1 MDTSNKEQVIKT
13 KPKPLKRHPAL
24 IPLSKDHHF
33 GLLLCWKI
41 RTGIKK
47 EIAEERIAAYV
58 AYFFQNHLLV
68 HFDEE
73 EKYIFSLL
81 DEKDE
86 KRKKA
91 EKQHRKIGRL
101 VERLASEPE
110 KVKVT
115 LGLIEE
121 EVESHIRFEER
132 DLFPYI
138 QSTMDEDTLE
148 HLRQKIEEIH
158 ESTNEVWEDQFWVK

>member
-1 MDTSNKEQVIKT
+1 MENLKKS
-13 KPKPLKRHPAL
+13 KPLKRHPAL

-47 EIAEERIAAYV
+47 EIEEERIAAYV
-58 AYFFQNHLLV
+58 DYFFQNHLLY
-68 HFDEE
+68 HFEEE
-73 EKYIFSLL
+73 EKYIFPLL

-91 EKQHRKIGRL
+91 ERQHRKIGRL
-101 VERLASEPE
+101 VDKLIAESDHTE
-110 KVKVT
+110 VT
-115 LGLIEE
+115 LGQIEE
-121 EVESHIRFEER
+121 EVEGHIRFEER

-138 QSTMDEDTLE
+138 QKTQNEIQLE
-148 HLRQKIEEIH
+148 KLRIKIEEIH
-158 ESTNEVWEDQFWVK
+158 HATNEIWEDQFWGK

>member
-1 MDTSNKEQVIKT
+1 MDTSNKEQVVK
-13 KPKPLKRHPAL
+13 KKQKPLKRHPAL
-24 IPLSKDHHF
+24 VPLSKDHHF

-41 RTGIKK
+41 RTGIRK

-58 AYFFQNHLLV
+58 DYFFQNHLLV

-101 VERLASEPE
+101 IERLASEPE
-110 KVKVT
+110 KCKIT

-121 EVESHIRFEER
+121 EVESHIRYEER

-138 QSTMDEDTLE
+138 QTAIDETKLE
-148 HLRQKIEEIH
+148 QLRKTIEEIH
-158 ESTNEVWEDQFWVK
+158 EATNEIWEDKFWEK

>member
-1 MDTSNKEQVIKT
+1 MDTSNKEQVANQ

-41 RTGIKK
+41 RTGMQK
-47 EIAEERIAAYV
+47 EVAAERIAAYV
-58 AYFFQNHLLV
+58 EYFFRNHLLT
-68 HFDEE
+68 HFNEE
-73 EKYIFSLL
+73 EKYIFSML
-81 DEKDE
+81 DEKDD

-101 VERLASEPE
+101 VERLVSEPE
-110 KVKVT
+110 KSEVT

-138 QSTMDEDTLE
+138 QATMDEHALE
-148 HLRQKIEEIH
+148 QLRIKIEEIH
-158 ESTNEVWEDQFWVK
+158 EPTNEVWEDQFWMK